1 MRRTEKIL
9 PMPKLI
15 KMPKLS
21 DTMTEGRL
29 AKWHIK
35 EGDKITMGQAVADVE
50 TDKATMEAQAF
61 ETGIVH
67 KLVIPEGGKVP
78 LGGGMVV
85 LLDKGEKA
93 PPDIAAYVT
102 ANSDA
107 APKKPEAPAA
117 SAPSAKP
124 SDEPKRAFSGT
135 LPPRAPSATRRVG
148 VASN

>member
-1 MRRTEKIL
+1 
-9 PMPKLI
+9 MPKLI

-35 EGDKITMGQAVADVE
+35 EGDSVDIGKIIADVE
-50 TDKATMEAQAF
+50 TDKATMEMEAF

-67 KLVIPEGGKVP
+67 KLVVPEGGKVP

-85 LLDKGEKA
+85 VLDKGEA
-93 PPDIAAYVT
+93 PPADIAAFVT

-107 APKKPEAPAA
+107 APAQAKAPAAA
-117 SAPSAKP
+117 SAPAAK
-124 SDEPKRAFSGT
+124 
-135 LPPRAPSATRRVG
+135 
-148 VASN
+148 